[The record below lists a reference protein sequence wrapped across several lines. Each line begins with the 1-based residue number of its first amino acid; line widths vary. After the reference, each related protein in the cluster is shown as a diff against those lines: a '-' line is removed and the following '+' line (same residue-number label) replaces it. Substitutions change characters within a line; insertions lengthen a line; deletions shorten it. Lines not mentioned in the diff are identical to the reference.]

1 MAQIR
6 KYLLIFICLAPAGPL
21 AAQRFFPDDPL
32 WREPPPLNVKNARA
46 RQIND
51 YFDFFQST
59 FFPPDKKEIEHHQ
72 PGPSEAVNTL
82 GEVPDSAWFTNRMG
96 ARPMSTEELV
106 RGPGVDHAPAT
117 DKSWIVVSAKNEG
130 VTPGLVVRDSANRK
144 YFLKFD
150 PTGNRDMATAA
161 DVVGAKFYYA
171 LGYNAPENYIVY
183 FRREQLALD
192 EKSTFKDPM
201 GRKRPMTPR
210 DIDDILAKVPR
221 GPDGRYR
228 GMASFTIPGELLGP
242 FRYVGTRGDDP
253 NDVVAH
259 QNRRDLRGL
268 YVFCAWLNHTDAK
281 SINSMDSLVGEN
293 GVRYV
298 EHYLLD
304 FGDLMGSD
312 SDEPKDAL
320 RGHEYVFQVKPIVA
334 QLVSFG
340 FYAPAWMRADFPHIP
355 AIGNFDYRAFD
366 PEQWHSNYQ
375 NPAFELH
382 TPGDTYWAAKKV
394 MAFSDAD
401 IRAILRTGQY
411 EDPRAVEWAARCL
424 IERRNR
430 IGRAFFAEELPLDH
444 FAVRGGRLEFE
455 DLAAEYGFRA
465 PQRYSV
471 AWSVFDNATGRRTS
485 IPNATTFQ
493 VPAAHAEYLAARI
506 HSADPDKT
514 VTVYLR
520 GRQVVGIDR
529 TP

>member
-6 KYLLIFICLAPAGPL
+6 KYLLISICTVLAGPL

-32 WREPPPLNVKNARA
+32 WREPPPINVEKARA
-46 RQIND
+46 REIND

-82 GEVPDSAWFTNRMG
+82 GEVPDSAWFTNRIG
-96 ARPMSTEELV
+96 ARSMSIEELV

-117 DKSWIVVSAKNEG
+117 DKNWIVVSAKNEG

-150 PTGNRDMATAA
+150 PKSNPDMATAS
-161 DVVGAKFYYA
+161 DVVAAKFYYA

-183 FRREQLALD
+183 FRREQLSLS
-192 EKSTFKDPM
+192 EKSTFKDAM
-201 GRKRPMTPR
+201 GHKRPMTAR
-210 DIDDILAKVPR
+210 DIDDILAKLPR
-221 GPDGRYR
+221 GRDGRYR
-228 GMASFTIPGELLGP
+228 GMASFTIPGDLLGP
-242 FRYVGTRGDDP
+242 FRYTGTRSDDP
-253 NDVVAH
+253 NDIVAH
-259 QNRRDLRGL
+259 ENRRDLRGL

-281 SINSMDSLVGEN
+281 SINSMDSLVEEN
-293 GVRYV
+293 GVRFV
-298 EHYLLD
+298 KHYLLD

-312 SDEPKDAL
+312 SDEPKDVI

-334 QLVSFG
+334 QLATFG

-355 AIGNFDYRAFD
+355 AIGNFDYRTFD

-375 NPAFELH
+375 NTAFELR

-394 MAFSDAD
+394 MAFGDDA
-401 IRAILRTGQY
+401 IRAILKTGQY
-411 EDPRAVEWAARCL
+411 EDGRAVEWAARCL

-430 IGRAFFAEELPLDH
+430 IGRAFFHDVLPLDH
-444 FAVRGGRLEFE
+444 FAVRDGKLVFD
-455 DLAAEYGFRA
+455 DLAVKYGFEGARS
-465 PQRYSV
+465 YSV
-471 AWSVFDNATGRRTS
+471 QWVAFDNGTSRRTPIAGAES
-485 IPNATTFQ
+485 FD
-493 VPAAHAEYLAARI
+493 VPPSPEPYLAAVI
-506 HSADPDKT
+506 QANDPRKT

-520 GRQVVGIDR
+520 GEQVVGIDR
-529 TP
+529 SW